1 MHTKWMYM
9 QVCLFTGDGVGCK
22 WIVAFIGML
31 CMILKNK
38 IMTKQ
43 NKNVTNESPLAAWFL
58 GPKAEHAST
67 WIEIINYIFQDY
79 VHWRRNYFPEDQVVV
94 DRTERRDHEIWFDKL
109 NSNIDQLLNS
119 LKAHYPFYS
128 PRYLAHMLS
137 EQSLPSVAGY
147 IAGMLY
153 NPNNVTDEAA
163 PITVE
168 LELEVG
174 KMISEMLGF
183 DNSKSWSHITS
194 GGTIANLEAF
204 WGSRISLV
212 VPLIIQEFCISQ
224 KIDYDIKLPN
234 GNIDNIRNTDK
245 LTLLHLVPNESLF
258 MPRKFIKY
266 IIEEI
271 GKPETIISK
280 FNEHFSKSKYNIN
293 SNGLNDLFSELK
305 IEPII
310 LISES
315 AHYCFKKIGSL
326 IGIGHKSIHSVG
338 VDSQFR
344 IDIAQLEKKLFN
356 LRKNQIVLGVVG
368 IVGTTEE
375 GAIDP
380 IHEIFAL
387 RQKFEKEKNR
397 SFWFH
402 IDAAWGGY
410 IRTILHQEDSNGKLI
425 SLDLNTRGDEE
436 IFEQYYSSKAIEEE
450 FNPSGKTIRIDWKD
464 PDLFK
469 SLLYMS
475 QADSITIDPHKLGYV
490 PYPSGV
496 ICFKNGLIT
505 ELFTQEAP
513 YISDQK
519 IGFNSSIDK
528 PIIRTNVGPY
538 IIEGSKPGAAAAS
551 TWLAHKT
558 IPLNNKNHGKII
570 RTSLLNT
577 RKLYTYIGNHRRRYK
592 EFENELFGVF
602 NPDEPAFTFEPLYEP
617 DSNVLCYIAVPYMW
631 SNQKFVRRDVSLQY
645 LNKLNQSI
653 YKKFSISSFD
663 GKHKMPYSQ
672 EYFVSRTTLK
682 KDTYKST
689 SIDGLLSKFGIKK
702 DEYNK
707 YGIFVLRSTIMNPWY
722 FHAVNSNNGLDYLSD
737 FIKKLHYE
745 TKLIIKSIE
754 NHT

>member
-1 MHTKWMYM
+1 MKKKK
-9 QVCLFTGDGVGCK
+9 V
-22 WIVAFIGML
+22 
-31 CMILKNK
+31 NP
-38 IMTKQ
+38 
-43 NKNVTNESPLAAWFL
+43 NNESPLAAWFL

-94 DRTERRDHEIWFDKL
+94 DRTERREHEVWFDLL
-109 NSNIDQLLNS
+109 NTNIDQLLNH

-147 IAGMLY
+147 VAGMLY

-183 DNSKSWSHITS
+183 DKSKSWSHITS

-204 WGSRISLV
+204 WGARISIV
-212 VPLIIQEFCISQ
+212 VPIIIQEFCNAMDIN
-224 KIDYDIKLPN
+224 YDIKLPN
-234 GNIDNIRNTDK
+234 GKITNIRK
-245 LTLLHLVPNESLF
+245 LEKLNLMHLVPNEAIF

-266 IIEEI
+266 VIDKVGRSENIIA
-271 GKPETIISK
+271 K
-280 FNEHFSKSKYNIN
+280 FNEHFNRSKYNVN
-293 SNGLNDLFSELK
+293 SNGLTELFKELN
-305 IEPII
+305 IEPVIFV
-310 LISES
+310 SES
-315 AHYCFKKIGSL
+315 AHYCFKKIGNL
-326 IGIGHKSIHSVG
+326 LGIGQKSINFIN

-344 IDIAQLEKKLFN
+344 IDIKILEKKLFN
-356 LRKNQIVLGVVG
+356 LRQNQIVLGVVG

-380 IHEIFAL
+380 IHEIFRL
-387 RQKFEKEKNR
+387 RQKFEKTKNR

-410 IRTILHQEDSNGKLI
+410 LRTILHQEDKEGKIIPLDINSSNE
-425 SLDLNTRGDEE
+425 DE
-436 IFEQYYSSKAIEEE
+436 IFQTYFNSKRIEEE
-450 FNPSGKTIRIDWKD
+450 FIPFGKKIKIDWKD

-519 IGFNSSIDK
+519 IGFSTAVDK

-538 IIEGSKPGAAAAS
+538 VIEGSKPGAAAAS
-551 TWLAHKT
+551 TWLAHKS

-577 RKLYTYIGNHRRRYK
+577 LKLYTHIGNHRKVYRDL
-592 EFENELFGVF
+592 EIELFGTF
-602 NPDEPAFTFEPLYEP
+602 NPNDPAFTFEPLFEP
-617 DSNVLCYIAVPYMW
+617 DSNILCYVAIPYVW
-631 SNQKFVRRDVSLQY
+631 SKNKFVKRDVTLVYLNQLNQKIYDRFSL
-645 LNKLNQSI
+645 I
-653 YKKFSISSFD
+653 FAD
-663 GKHKMPYSQ
+663 GHHKMPYSQ
-672 EYFVSRTTLK
+672 EYFISRTLLT
-682 KDTYKST
+682 KDTYKSS
-689 SIDGLLSKFGIKK
+689 SIEILLNKFGIKK

-707 YGIFVLRSTIMNPWY
+707 HGIFVLRSTIMNPWY
-722 FHAVNSNNGLDYLSD
+722 YHAVNTGNSVDYLLD

-745 TKLIIKSIE
+745 TKLIIKSMD
-754 NHT
+754 NQKF